1 MFMRIV
7 IKVGTNV
14 LTDNSQHIQISK
26 IIKLISEIFTLR
38 EFGHEVILVSSGA
51 IGFGKSLLPNLD
63 TPRKKSVWAAIGQ
76 PLLMQAYINA
86 GRDFNLPVAQCLL
99 LRDDFTN
106 RERYGNFVQSLEAM
120 LFGKILP
127 IINENDVMATQD
139 LTVGDNDVLAAMVS
153 VAINAEKL
161 ILLTNQAGLF
171 TDNPDTNS
179 NATLVSEVKNV
190 DAELEKLC
198 SAECSA
204 LGRGGMLSKVRAAKH
219 AVHAG
224 IETFI
229 ADGSKDKILLEIING
244 KQHGTKFVPLVF
256 QGMSAQ
262 KRWLMSAKGFGELII
277 DDGAVKALQSKKSL
291 LAPGIIGSNGQ
302 FEKKEI
308 VQIVS
313 KAGLGI
319 AYGRSNY
326 SSKEIQDFLAL
337 RKINKKISL
346 PKEVVHY
353 DYMIILKI

>member
-1 MFMRIV
+1 
-7 IKVGTNV
+7 
-14 LTDNSQHIQISK
+14 
-26 IIKLISEIFTLR
+26 
-38 EFGHEVILVSSGA
+38 
-51 IGFGKSLLPNLD
+51 
-63 TPRKKSVWAAIGQ
+63 
-76 PLLMQAYINA
+76 MQAYINA
-86 GRDFNLPVAQCLL
+86 GRGLNLPVAQCLL

-277 DDGAVKALQSKKSL
+277 DDGAVKAL
-291 LAPGIIGSNGQ
+291 
-302 FEKKEI
+302 
-308 VQIVS
+308 
-313 KAGLGI
+313 
-319 AYGRSNY
+319 
-326 SSKEIQDFLAL
+326 
-337 RKINKKISL
+337 
-346 PKEVVHY
+346 
-353 DYMIILKI
+353 

>member
-1 MFMRIV
+1 MRIV
-7 IKVGTNV
+7 VKVGTNV
-14 LTDNSQHIQISK
+14 LTDNSQHIQTSK

-38 EFGHEVILVSSGA
+38 EFGHEIVLVSSGA

-63 TPRKKSVWAAIGQ
+63 SPRKKSVWAAIGQ

-86 GRDFNLPVAQCLL
+86 GRNFDLPTAQCLL

-106 RERYGNFVQSLEAM
+106 RERYENFVQSIVAM
-120 LFGKILP
+120 IAGKILP
-127 IINENDVMATQD
+127 IINENDVMATDD

-171 TDNPDTNS
+171 TDNPDTNP
-179 NATLVSEVKNV
+179 NATLISEVKNV

-198 SAECSA
+198 SAEGSV

-224 IETFI
+224 IETYI
-229 ADGSKDKILLEIING
+229 ADGNKNKILLEIING
-244 KQHGTKFVPLVF
+244 KQLCTKFEPLRP
-256 QGMSAQ
+256 QDISAQ
-262 KRWLMSAKGFGELII
+262 KRWIMSAKGFGELII

-291 LAPGIIGSNGQ
+291 LAPGIISVKGQ
-302 FEKKEI
+302 FEKAEI

-319 AYGRSNY
+319 AYGKSNY
-326 SSKEIQDFLAL
+326 TSREIQDFLAL
-337 RKINKKISL
+337 RKVDKKAVLS
-346 PKEVVHY
+346 KEVAHY
-353 DYMIILKI
+353 DYMFILKI